1 MNHWLKNPKI
11 MILGPLALLLAAILA
26 CGSSATATPRPAA
39 PTTAPGAPA
48 PTAMAPTAVP
58 SGGAT
63 AVPAPTAAPTAAPAV
78 MVKPSGTINVGQKE
92 LGPYFGSPKLSG
104 NPQIFLNNAAPVTET
119 LGMYDFD
126 SNKVVPMLAESWDI
140 SADGTTW
147 TYHIR
152 KGVQF
157 HKGFGE
163 MTVADVVFSFEQI
176 RDSEKHARASNARK
190 IFFADDGNQTTPD
203 DYTWV
208 VNSGVAFSD
217 IPILELLATPR
228 ATIAW
233 IVSKKQFEQDGED
246 EANRNTAATGPW
258 EITEWRT
265 GEFWRMAA
273 VEDHWRQTPT
283 FAELVEWEIPE
294 ESARVAGFKTG
305 NLDTF
310 VMALDSITE
319 IEKVEGA
326 MLLQVPNAG
335 QAGLN
340 IYGQTYLPA
349 RDGGGKSWPNYNTDL
364 PWVSPNSDVNS
375 AEWETAR
382 KVREALSISIDR
394 QTIVDELLLGF
405 GHPLALRD
413 WGGPDEAR
421 LPARMVWDFDPER
434 AKSLLAE
441 AGYPNGFKLTL
452 SPALRGAP
460 SEVEACEAIAQYWDD
475 IGLDVTFQNIP
486 YGTLRPTFVAR
497 TYEGISCHSVSIR
510 LAPVQGYA
518 NYLNDSVFSYG
529 TEHPFLEEKIP
540 IIQTTTDR
548 VAREALELEVAD
560 FMFDNIFGETGLYV
574 FDNIWPIGPKLG
586 TWEGFIKQGD
596 LRQINGYEYMKP
608 R

>member
-140 SADGTTW
+140 SADGVTW

-217 IPILELLATPR
+217 IPILELLSTPR

-349 RDGGGKSWPNYNTDL
+349 RDGGGKPWPNYNTDL

-548 VAREALELEVAD
+548 VKREALELEVAD

>member
-1 MNHWLKNPKI
+1 MNHWLKNPKL
-11 MILGPLALLLAAILA
+11 MVLGPLALLLAAILA

-140 SADGTTW
+140 SADGVTW

-233 IVSKKQFEQDGED
+233 IVSKKQFEQDGQE

-265 GEFWRMAA
+265 GEFWRLAA

-310 VMALDSITE
+310 VMALDSISE
-319 IEKVEGA
+319 IETVEGA

-349 RDGGGKSWPNYNTDL
+349 RDGGGKAWPNYNTDL

-441 AGYPNGFKLTL
+441 AGYPKGFKLTL

-548 VAREALELEVAD
+548 VKREALELEVAD

-574 FDNIWPIGPKLG
+574 FDNIWPVGPKLG